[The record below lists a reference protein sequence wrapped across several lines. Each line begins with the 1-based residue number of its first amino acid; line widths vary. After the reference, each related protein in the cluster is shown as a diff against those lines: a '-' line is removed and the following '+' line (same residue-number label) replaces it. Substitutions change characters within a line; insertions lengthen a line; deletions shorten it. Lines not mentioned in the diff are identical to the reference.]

1 MTTTSFYNEVLV
13 YARKEN
19 DWVTL
24 RHLFKNYRNGK
35 GLNLTKLGLTV
46 LTEMGFESESFK
58 VSNELTFT
66 AKLRIL
72 LDRYNKYPYYIDRN
86 RLVLFGSEDRIMFKL
101 YGKDL
106 VAWAEHME
114 TNLR

>member
-1 MTTTSFYNEVLV
+1 MTTTSFYKEVLD

-46 LTEMGFESESFK
+46 LSDMGFESETFK

-72 LDRYNKYPYYIDRN
+72 LDRYNKYPYYIDRTK
-86 RLVLFGSEDRIMFKL
+86 LVLFGSEDRIMFKL

-114 TNLR
+114 NNL